1 MINELDCAAVILI
14 TLNVPNDALLDV
26 AGTDSVSVFDP
37 PSEVAAVACSF
48 LIGLGGARGPMGASL
63 IGGVGAVQL

>member
-1 MINELDCAAVILI
+1 MILI

-48 LIGLGGARGPMGASL
+48 LIGLGGALRSTMGTSL
-63 IGGVGAVQL
+63 IGGVGGCNCEHDLMN